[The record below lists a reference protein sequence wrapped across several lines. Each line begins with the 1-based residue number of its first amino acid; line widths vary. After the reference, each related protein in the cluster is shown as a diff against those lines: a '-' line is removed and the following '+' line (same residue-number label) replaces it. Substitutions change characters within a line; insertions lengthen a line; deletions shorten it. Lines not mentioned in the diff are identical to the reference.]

1 MNRNVFVITKY
12 TTMHG
17 PQNTMLHALKHML
30 AARPTAPTRPTNRTR
45 TRTTT
50 TTTTTRAGHI
60 YMKSKA

>member
-1 MNRNVFVITKY
+1 
-12 TTMHG
+12 MHG
-17 PQNTMLHALKHML
+17 PQNTIKHML

-50 TTTTTRAGHI
+50 TTTTRAGHI